1 MICKLTA
8 GIKISSQHPTDVEI
22 SNRIRN
28 QNVMKLNYLEG
39 N

>member
-8 GIKISSQHPTDVEI
+8 GIKINSQHPTDVEI
-22 SNRIRN
+22 RNRIRN
-28 QNVMKLNYLEG
+28 QKIMKLKSLEG